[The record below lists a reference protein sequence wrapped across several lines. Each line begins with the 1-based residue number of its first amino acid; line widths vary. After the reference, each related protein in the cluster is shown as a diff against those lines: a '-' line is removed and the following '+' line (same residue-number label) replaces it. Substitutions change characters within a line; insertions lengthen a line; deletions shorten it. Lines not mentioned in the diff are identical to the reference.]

1 MANGYKMRPGSKE
14 KDTPGTFSDKAAK
27 VISKVYRTINP
38 AAGLAAKVG
47 SKVAKAFK
55 NNTKSTGTGVG
66 KKISATRRPKLGK
79 EMVTEAIAGN
89 ISATPKS
96 LKRKPVKKVNTT
108 KSRAASIAGSDMI
121 GTLKGKTLTRKKAFP
136 KESTPS
142 GVLPRKIK
150 EKVTKRGRK
159 RKVKY

>member
-55 NNTKSTGTGVG
+55 NNTKSAGTGVG

-79 EMVTEAIAGN
+79 EIAIEAAGG

>member
-55 NNTKSTGTGVG
+55 NNTKSAGTGVG
-66 KKISATRRPKLGK
+66 KKISATRKPKLGK
-79 EMVTEAIAGN
+79 EIAIEAAAG